1 MTSANH
7 NPDNFVRVFSQYV
20 WAIIQFLIWSILGF
34 AGIAATYV
42 AVRIVLVVVKA
53 IFNALGI

>member
-1 MTSANH
+1 MNPSNH
-7 NPDNFVRVFSQYV
+7 NPENFVRVFSQYV
-20 WAIIQFLIWSILGF
+20 RAIIRFLIWSILGF

-42 AVRIVLVVVKA
+42 AVRIVLVAVKA